1 MHLYFAPIQG
11 YTTALYRRM
20 HHAIWDGISHYYTPF
35 VRIEKGEFR
44 RRDIA
49 DIAPENNTATP
60 VVPQMLPRDGEEL
73 KRLTELFMLN
83 GYRQADINMGCPFP
97 PVALHGRGSGLL
109 PLKER
114 VAELMDATKSY
125 PEMAFSVKMRLGW
138 QSPDEWKEIIEVLN
152 EAPLTHITIHP
163 RIGKQQYKGS
173 VDMNSFDEFY
183 HRCTHPVIYNGDM
196 ESVADIRAIAAEYP
210 QLAGIM
216 IGRGLL
222 ARPYLTRLLQE
233 NTSYNQSSIIEET
246 YKFHQAIHAHLETTS
261 QGNSQLMQ
269 RLHAQWEYLLPNAP
283 HKERKAIIKSSNP
296 GQYIVAVEKLFD
308 KWLSMS
314 REENCL

>member
-20 HHAIWDGISHYYTPF
+20 HHAIWGGISYYYTPF

-60 VVPQMLPRDGEEL
+60 VVPQMLPRDSEEL
-73 KRLTELFMLN
+73 KQLTELFMLN

-109 PLKER
+109 PHKER

-152 EAPLTHITIHP
+152 EAPLTHISIHP

-183 HRCTHPVIYNGDM
+183 HRCTHPIIYNGDM

-210 QLAGIM
+210 QLRGIM

-246 YKFHQAIHAHLETTS
+246 YKFHQAIYAHLETTS

-296 GQYIVAVEKLFD
+296 RQYVEAVEKLFN
-308 KWLSMS
+308 KWLSQS
-314 REENCL
+314 REESCL